1 MFPLSKKQLFGTNL
15 SITWLSSSFYDL
27 VTKTSSYPDDKKDHL
42 LISVERLDMIGS
54 VLNDSTFVGNNL
66 FVSHGPP
73 FYSRSFLSPLIPYL
87 FCSMTSTVLFGI
99 LVVRKKDGHKINK
112 LEIRFEIRK
121 IIFLNVYFWI
131 HFAKNLNNELQ

>member
-66 FVSHGPP
+66 FVSHGQAVLLSVFSFP
-73 FYSRSFLSPLIPYL
+73 FNTLSFLFYDIHSSFRY
-87 FCSMTSTVLFGI
+87 FSST
-99 LVVRKKDGHKINK
+99 KK
-112 LEIRFEIRK
+112 R
-121 IIFLNVYFWI
+121 WT
-131 HFAKNLNNELQ
+131 